1 MQGRLPEG
9 PFVPDAESAPFFS
22 VKLVWR
28 ECVRSVFLVCVRAC
42 VRACVRVRARA
53 WARACVRACVRAF
66 VWIDGWMHSGG
77 RQTGCDCV
85 EGAQVG

>member
-1 MQGRLPEG
+1 MQGRLSEG
-9 PFVPDAESAPFFS
+9 RLSPTRNPCHLLSL
-22 VKLVWR
+22 KLVWR